1 MNWDQAL
8 KSAEAGAAPASNLTG
23 LPAIIPAPELQ
34 TTTFPPVS
42 WIVEGLLPEGITLFA
57 GKPKLGKSWLAL
69 QIGYGIASGSEVLG
83 RPAQQGSVLYA
94 ALEDNNRRLKH
105 RMCKIAPY
113 TATWPERLHFAT
125 EWPRLDDGGLDAFRS
140 WVDATPD
147 ARLLIVDT
155 LATVRPASGGRD
167 SQYQSDYAAIRGL
180 HALAN
185 ECGIGIIVVHHVRKM
200 DADDPFDTV
209 SGSTGLTGAADTT
222 LILTTTNDGKVLYGR
237 GRDLAEIEI
246 AMVFDVAQL
255 LVVGVG
261 TPLRCLRK

>member
-1 MNWDQAL
+1 MNWDQTL
-8 KSAEAGAAPASNLTG
+8 KSAEAGAAPASNLPS

-155 LATVRPASGGRD
+155 LATVRPSIGWTRQSVSVRLWRAPRSACLGQRMRHRHHRRSPRPQDGCRRSVRYSLRVNWADGR
-167 SQYQSDYAAIRGL
+167 RR
-180 HALAN
+180 H
-185 ECGIGIIVVHHVRKM
+185 
-200 DADDPFDTV
+200 DADPDHHQRRQ
-209 SGSTGLTGAADTT
+209 GSLWS
-222 LILTTTNDGKVLYGR
+222 R
-237 GRDLAEIEI
+237 
-246 AMVFDVAQL
+246 
-255 LVVGVG
+255 
-261 TPLRCLRK
+261 P